1 MMAKLVLTL
10 DNAILGEYPIVKA
23 RTMIGRRSVSDI
35 HLDHLA
41 VSGEHAAILQ
51 IGQDYYLEDINST
64 NGTRINGTLIKKHL
78 MQHNEVVEIGRYKL
92 RFSSDQASNH
102 DSQHLTSSGID
113 DLTSKPQGLVEA
125 SLANPQENNAP
136 PLPKVADVTESQG
149 MDTLLAKVKVLNG
162 SNSGRELTINKAM
175 TTLGKVG
182 SQVAVIT
189 KRPHGYFI
197 SHIEGKVF
205 PLLNGASIGSQS
217 VALHSQDVIELAGV
231 KMEFSL
237 SSAE

>member
-1 MMAKLVLTL
+1 MAKLILTL
-10 DNAILGEYPIVKA
+10 DNTILGEYPIVKA
-23 RTMIGRRSVSDI
+23 RTVIGRRSVSDI

-51 IGQDYYLEDINST
+51 IDDDYYLEDINST
-64 NGTRINGTLIKKHL
+64 NGTRINGTLVKKHL
-78 MQHNEVVEIGRYKL
+78 MQHNDVVEIGRYKL
-92 RFSSDQASNH
+92 RFLSEQASNH
-102 DSQHLTSSGID
+102 ENQYPTSSDIE
-113 DLTSKPQGLVEA
+113 DLASKPQGQVEGG
-125 SLANPQENNAP
+125 LANAQENNVP
-136 PLPKVADVTESQG
+136 PLPKVRNETTDSQG
-149 MDTLLAKVKVLNG
+149 IDTLLAKVKVLNG

-205 PLLNGASIGSQS
+205 PLLNGISIGSQS

>member
-1 MMAKLVLTL
+1 MAKLVLTL
-10 DNAILGEYPIVKA
+10 DNTILGEYPIVKA

-41 VSGEHAAILQ
+41 VSGEHAVILQ
-51 IGQDYYLEDINST
+51 IGHDYYLEDINST

-92 RFSSDQASNH
+92 RFLSEQASTH
-102 DSQHLTSSGID
+102 ESQYPTSSVID
-113 DLTSKPQGLVEA
+113 ELASKPQGLVEDG
-125 SLANPQENNAP
+125 LANAQENNVP
-136 PLPKVADVTESQG
+136 PLPKVGEITDSQG
-149 MDTLLAKVKVLNG
+149 IDTLLAKVKVLNG
-162 SNSGRELTINKAM
+162 SNSGRELTINKAL

-217 VALHSQDVIELAGV
+217 VALHSKDVIELAGV